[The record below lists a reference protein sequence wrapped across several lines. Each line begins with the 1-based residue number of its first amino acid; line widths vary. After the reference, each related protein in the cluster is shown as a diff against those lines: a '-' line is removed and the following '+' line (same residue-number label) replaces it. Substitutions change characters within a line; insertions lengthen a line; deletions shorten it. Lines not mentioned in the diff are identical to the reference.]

1 MIKKS
6 TLAIGLNLTA
16 LLFVASSTLIFSCTK
31 KEPAQTTTTTDSK
44 ATSSAATTPAA
55 STPETDVTD
64 LTIEELSVGTGTAAA
79 TGNEVVVH
87 YTGWLTNGT
96 EFDSSVARDQ
106 PFTFTLGQGRVIA
119 GWDQGVVG
127 MKVGGRRKLKIPY
140 QMAYGESGRPPVIPP
155 KATLIFEV
163 KLLEVKP

>member
-1 MIKKS
+1 MKKS

-16 LLFVASSTLIFSCTK
+16 LLLVTSSALIFSCTK
-31 KEPAQTTTTTDSK
+31 KESAPTTATATGETAPA
-44 ATSSAATTPAA
+44 AATTAA
-55 STPETDVTD
+55 TPEKDVTD

-79 TGNEVVVH
+79 TGNTVTVH
-87 YTGWLTNGT
+87 YTGWLTDGK
-96 EFDSSVARDQ
+96 EFDSSVPRDQ
-106 PFTFTLGQGRVIA
+106 PFTFTLGQGQVIT

-140 QMAYGESGRPPVIPP
+140 QMAYGEGGRPPVIPP

-163 KLLEVKP
+163 KLLEVK